1 MTNVHKTSVHHQD
14 EILELVD
21 DAGGSI
27 GTELRSHVWKKHLK
41 NFRVVDVF
49 VQNKNRQTFIMKR
62 ASDKKIFPNAY
73 ECCGEHVH
81 PGESDLAAARR
92 GVNEE
97 MQIDIPE
104 DQFVFL
110 GYTTPALDNAVGYV
124 AVFKVVTDKQPTLG
138 REHADGKWMTHE
150 EIMKLLR
157 EDPRQFRSNVLLH
170 ITKFA
175 RELF

>member
-1 MTNVHKTSVHHQD
+1 MLLNN
-14 EILELVD
+14 ELLELVD
-21 DAGGSI
+21 ESGGVI
-27 GTELRSHVWKKHLK
+27 GTEPKSRVYSQGMR

-62 ASDKKIFPNAY
+62 ASDKKIFPDAY

-104 DQFVFL
+104 DKFVFL
-110 GYTTPALDNAVGYV
+110 GYTTPTLDNAVGYV

-138 REHADGKWMTHE
+138 REHVDGKWMTHE

-157 EDPRQFRSNVLLH
+157 EDPRRFRSNVLLH